1 MDVRVMRLGMALVA
15 VATMG
20 AKYETANFVVS
31 APSADVARKIARAA
45 EEYRRDLAVSWLG
58 EELPQ
63 WSEPCRLR
71 VKSDRPLPSGHTSFV
86 FNNGEVYDWE
96 MIVQGPVETILE
108 SVLPHEISHTVF
120 ASYFRAPVPRW
131 ADEGASLLAEDD
143 GERRRQRALVAE
155 LLTNSRRIPLREMVT
170 LVEYPRDH
178 RQVLALYAQ
187 GHSVAEFLVL
197 PGGRTRYL
205 AFLKSATRHGWDRA
219 LHRHYG
225 FRDIEE
231 LERYWSRWV
240 RDDCPDLQVAEG
252 QLLVSAVRIAPGDS
266 ETVHVVGTVEHAK
279 DHGFGG
285 E

>member
-1 MDVRVMRLGMALVA
+1 MDVCTMRLGTALVA
-15 VATMG
+15 LATMG

-31 APSADVARKIARAA
+31 APSADVARQVGRAA
-45 EEYRRDLAVSWLG
+45 EEYRRDLAESWLG

-63 WSEPCRLR
+63 WGEPCRLV

-86 FNNGEVYDWE
+86 FNDGEVYDWE

-143 GERRRQRALVAE
+143 AERRRQRALVAE
-155 LLTNSRRIPLREMVT
+155 LLQNSRRIPLREMVT
-170 LVEYPRDH
+170 LVEYPREH
-178 RQVLALYAQ
+178 RQVMALYAQ

-205 AFLKSATRHGWDRA
+205 AFLKSAGRHGWDRA
-219 LHRHYG
+219 LQRHYG
-225 FRDIEE
+225 FQNIEE
-231 LERYWSRWV
+231 LERYWSQWV
-240 RDDCPDLQVAEG
+240 RNDCPALRLAEG
-252 QLLVSAVRIAPGDS
+252 QLLVGALRETPG
-266 ETVHVVGTVEHAK
+266 ETATVHVVGTVKHAI
-279 DHGFGG
+279 DHSIGG

>member
-1 MDVRVMRLGMALVA
+1 MDVCIMRLGMALVA

-20 AKYETANFVVS
+20 AKYESANFVVS
-31 APSADVARKIARAA
+31 APSVDVARRVASAA
-45 EEYRRDLAVSWLG
+45 EQYRRELSISWIG

-63 WSEPCRLR
+63 WGEPCRLT
-71 VKSDRPLPSGHTSFV
+71 VKTDRPLPSGHTSFV
-86 FNNGEVYDWE
+86 FNDGEVYDWE
-96 MIVQGPVETILE
+96 MIVQGPLETILE
-108 SVLPHEISHTVF
+108 SVLPHEISHTIF

-143 GERRRQRALVAE
+143 GERGRQRALVEE
-155 LLTNSRRIPLREMVT
+155 LLNSSRRIPLREMVT

-178 RQVLALYAQ
+178 RRVLALYAQ

-205 AFLKSATRHGWDRA
+205 AFLKSAGRHGWDRA
-219 LHRHYG
+219 LQRHYG

-231 LERYWSRWV
+231 LETYWSEWV
-240 RDDCPDLQVAEG
+240 EKDCPIVKLAEG
-252 QLLVSAVRIAPGDS
+252 QLLMSAMRLPESNSG
-266 ETVHVVGTVEHAK
+266 TTHVVGTVMHAV
-279 DHGFGG
+279 DNGIGG

>member
-1 MDVRVMRLGMALVA
+1 MDVCIMRLGMALVA

-20 AKYETANFVVS
+20 AKYESANFVVS
-31 APSADVARKIARAA
+31 APSVDVARRVARAA
-45 EEYRRDLAVSWLG
+45 EQYRRELSISWIG

-63 WSEPCRLR
+63 WGQRCRLT
-71 VKSDRPLPSGHTSFV
+71 VKTERPLPSGHTSFV
-86 FNNGEVYDWE
+86 FNDGEVYDWE
-96 MIVQGPVETILE
+96 MIVQGPLETILE
-108 SVLPHEISHTVF
+108 SVLPHEISHTIF

-143 GERRRQRALVAE
+143 GERGRQRALVEE
-155 LLTNSRRIPLREMVT
+155 LLNSSRRIPLREMVT

-178 RQVLALYAQ
+178 RRVLALYAQ

-205 AFLKSATRHGWDRA
+205 AFLKSAGRHGWDRA
-219 LHRHYG
+219 LQRHYG

-231 LERYWSRWV
+231 LESYWSEWV
-240 RDDCPDLQVAEG
+240 EKDCPMVKLAEG
-252 QLLVSAVRIAPGDS
+252 QLLISGMRVPESNSG
-266 ETVHVVGTVEHAK
+266 TTHVVGTVTHAV
-279 DHGFGG
+279 DNGIGG